1 MALLDQT
8 PDKCLIV
15 TEDSGKFLGTL
26 TDGDIRRAILAGRL
40 VSDNIS
46 EVYFKGASVLNQSS
60 FNESSALS
68 IIKENDLPLLPVLDK
83 SGLVV
88 DYVSLQ
94 KLGIQQRD
102 SDLLTDTPVVIMA
115 GGKGTRLQPLTN
127 FLPKPLIPVGNETT
141 LIEKIIS
148 QFTKFGCKKFIIS
161 VNYKSKLIK
170 SYFEELNPDYEV
182 KFIEEDKPL
191 GTIGSLALA
200 KEYID
205 RPFFVTNCDILV
217 KANLSDFKKHHLDGN
232 FNATIMVSTKRHVI
246 PYGTCELK
254 NDGSLA
260 KIIEKPSHEL
270 LINTGLYFFDRT
282 ILDCITPNTKLDAT
296 DLIQLLI
303 NSSKGI
309 GIFPIN
315 SDSWSDF
322 GQLDELKNKLFSI

>member
-1 MALLDQT
+1 MVLLDQT

-46 EVYFKGASVLNQSS
+46 EVYFKKSYVLSQSS

-68 IIKENDLPLLPVLDK
+68 LVKENDLPLLPILDK
-83 SGLVV
+83 SGSVV

-94 KLGIQQRD
+94 KLGIQQREN
-102 SDLLTDTPVVIMA
+102 DLLSDTPVVIMA

-200 KEYID
+200 KKYINC
-205 RPFFVTNCDILV
+205 PFFVTNCDILV
-217 KANLSDFKKHHLDGN
+217 KANLNDFRKHHLDGH

-246 PYGTCELK
+246 PYGTCELN

-260 KIIEKPSHEL
+260 KVIEKPSHDL
-270 LINTGLYFFDRT
+270 LINTGLYFFEQT
-282 ILDCITPNTKLDAT
+282 ILDCITPNTQLDAT
-296 DLIQLLI
+296 DLIQSMI
-303 NSSKGI
+303 SNSKRI

-315 SDSWSDF
+315 SESWSDF
-322 GQLDELKNKLFSI
+322 GQWDELKNKLF

>member
-15 TEDSGKFLGTL
+15 TDDSRKFLGTL
-26 TDGDIRRAILAGRL
+26 TDGDIRRAILAGKL

-46 EVYFKGASVLNQSS
+46 EVYFKESRTLDQSS
-60 FNESSALS
+60 FNEASALLL
-68 IIKENDLPLLPVLDK
+68 IKENDLPVLPVIDT
-83 SGLVV
+83 SGSVV
-88 DYVSLQ
+88 DYVSLK
-94 KLGIQQRD
+94 KLGIRQRD

-115 GGKGTRLQPLTN
+115 GGKGTRLQPITN

-170 SYFEELNPDYEV
+170 SYFEELNPAYEV

-200 KEYID
+200 KKYID
-205 RPFFVTNCDILV
+205 RSFFVTNCDIQI
-217 KANLSDFKKHHLDGN
+217 KANLNDFKKHHLDGN
-232 FNATIMVSTKRHVI
+232 FHATIMVSTKRHVI

-254 NDGSLA
+254 TDGSLA

-270 LINTGLYFFDRT
+270 LINTGLYFFERR
-282 ILDCITPNTKLDAT
+282 ILDFITPNTKLDAT
-296 DLIQLLI
+296 DLIQLMI
-303 NSSKGI
+303 SNSKRI
-309 GIFPIN
+309 GVFPIN

-322 GQLDELKNKLFSI
+322 GQWDDLKNKLF

>member
-1 MALLDQT
+1 MVLLDQT

-26 TDGDIRRAILAGRL
+26 TDGDVRRAILTGRL

-46 EVYFKGASVLNQSS
+46 QVYFKKSCVINQSS
-60 FNESSALS
+60 FNEESALS
-68 IIKENDLPLLPVLDK
+68 LIKDNELPLLPILDK
-83 SGLVV
+83 SGSVV

-94 KLGIQQRD
+94 KLGIRQRD
-102 SDLLTDTPVVIMA
+102 NDLLTDTPVVIMA

-200 KEYID
+200 KKYID
-205 RPFFVTNCDILV
+205 KSFFVTNCDILV

-232 FNATIMVSTKRHVI
+232 FNATIMASTKRYVI

-260 KIIEKPSHEL
+260 RIIEKPIHEL
-270 LINTGLYFFDRT
+270 LINTGLYFFERT
-282 ILDCITPNTKLDAT
+282 ILDCITPNTKLEAT

-303 NSSKGI
+303 SNSKKI

-315 SDSWSDF
+315 SESWSDF
-322 GQLDELKNKLFSI
+322 GQLDELNKLF

>member
-1 MALLDQT
+1 MVLLDQT

-46 EVYFKGASVLNQSS
+46 EVYFKKSYVLSQSS

-68 IIKENDLPLLPVLDK
+68 LVKENDLPLLPILDK
-83 SGLVV
+83 SGSVV

-94 KLGIQQRD
+94 KLGIQQREN
-102 SDLLTDTPVVIMA
+102 DLLSDTPVVIMA

-200 KEYID
+200 KKYINC
-205 RPFFVTNCDILV
+205 PFFVTNCDILV
-217 KANLSDFKKHHLDGN
+217 KANLNDFRKHHLDGH

-246 PYGTCELK
+246 PYGTCELN

-260 KIIEKPSHEL
+260 KVIEKPSHDL
-270 LINTGLYFFDRT
+270 LINTGLYFFEQT
-282 ILDCITPNTKLDAT
+282 ILDYITPNTQLDAT
-296 DLIQLLI
+296 DLIQSMI
-303 NSSKGI
+303 SNSKRI

-315 SDSWSDF
+315 SESWSDF
-322 GQLDELKNKLFSI
+322 GQWDELKNKLF

>member
-1 MALLDQT
+1 MALLNQT
-8 PDKCLIV
+8 PEKCLLV
-15 TEDSGKFLGTL
+15 TEDSRKLLGTL
-26 TDGDIRRAILAGRL
+26 TDGDIRRAILSGSL
-40 VSDNIS
+40 VSDTILN
-46 EVYFKGASVLNQSS
+46 VYFKQSTFINQSS
-60 FNESSALS
+60 FNKTLAKSLINDNGLS
-68 IIKENDLPLLPVLDK
+68 ILPVLDN
-83 SGLVV
+83 SGSIV

-102 SDLLTDTPVVIMA
+102 DEILKDIPVVIMA
-115 GGKGTRLQPLTN
+115 GGKGTRLQPLTK
-127 FLPKPLIPVGNETT
+127 FLPKPLIPFGNETT

-191 GTIGSLALA
+191 GTIGSLTLA
-200 KEYID
+200 KEYINK
-205 RPFFVTNCDILV
+205 PFFLTNCDVLV
-217 KANLSDFKKHHLDGN
+217 KANLNDFRKHHLDGH

-246 PYGTCELK
+246 PYGTCELNK
-254 NDGSLA
+254 DGSLA

-270 LINTGLYFFDRT
+270 LINTGLYFFEQT

-303 NSSKGI
+303 NNSKRI

-315 SDSWSDF
+315 SESWSDF
-322 GQLDELKNKLFSI
+322 GQWDELKNNHI